1 MITLTPITTPEKL
14 EEYYRFR
21 YRIYNESRLKG
32 FVEETEGMDKDAY
45 DERAWHF
52 GWYVDGQLAGCIRF
66 IEADE
71 SKAPLPMFSYLPE
84 GAARKA
90 VQDYLAGRKAKGQRT
105 IEASRFCLA
114 PEHRGLRN
122 ARDLVLAM
130 VMTMQ
135 PLGFEHGLFDCNPT
149 HKKLYRILGF
159 DVLPNA
165 MRFEVP
171 YLAVPLTT
179 MTYDYA
185 ELITRNEELLAR
197 MGFTQGR
204 GMNKA
209 A

>member
-1 MITLTPITTPEKL
+1 M
-14 EEYYRFR
+14 
-21 YRIYNESRLKG
+21 
-32 FVEETEGMDKDAY
+32 
-45 DERAWHF
+45 
-52 GWYVDGQLAGCIRF
+52 CIR
-66 IEADE
+66 D
-71 SKAPLPMFSYLPE
+71 
-84 GAARKA
+84 R
-90 VQDYLAGRKAKGQRT
+90 
-105 IEASRFCLA
+105 
-114 PEHRGLRN
+114 
-122 ARDLVLAM
+122 

-149 HKKLYRILGF
+149 HEKLYRILGF